1 MNALSVRQI
10 RAVTALAE
18 SDSISAAADTCGV
31 NRATL
36 HRWMRLPQFID
47 ALAEIQADHRSRAVR
62 RLSSA
67 LDRAAQRVID
77 LADHAEDESVQLRA
91 AMAVPQMLRELLEL
105 ESANTPAPL
114 VIDAPKQVLVFDH
127 AAVVRS
133 IAAASD
139 ARYREDQFEAA
150 A

>member
-1 MNALSVRQI
+1 MNALSVRQL
-10 RAVTALAE
+10 RAVTAIAE

-36 HRWMRLPQFID
+36 HRWMQVPEFRG
-47 ALAEIQADHRSRAVR
+47 ALDEIQAGQRARAVR

-67 LDRAAQRVID
+67 LDRAAQHVID
-77 LADHAEDESVQLRA
+77 LADHAEDESVRLRA

-105 ESANTPAPL
+105 ESASTPAPI
-114 VIDAPKQVLVFDH
+114 VIDAPKPVMVFDH
-127 AAVVRS
+127 AAAVRS
-133 IAAASD
+133 IAAAS
-139 ARYREDQFEAA
+139 EAA